1 MTNRTMRVLA
11 ILLMTTS
18 RVVAASPAGN
28 SSPAGMTMKSGY
40 ADADGLKV
48 YYEVQ
53 GTGEPLVLLHGSFM
67 TIDATWGT
75 LRPTLSKSRQ
85 VVAIELQGHGHTA
98 DRERPMRYEG
108 MADDVAA
115 VLRRVGIGR
124 ADVLGYSMGGT
135 VAAGVALRHPGL
147 VRKLVVVSAVFDN
160 SGWEPQVYEQ
170 FKALPKDFAPKP
182 LTDAYEKVAPDP
194 KRWPLLVAK
203 VKTMLTEFE
212 GWKRKDL
219 EGMKAVL
226 LIVMGDRDGFRA
238 EHALEIKR
246 LVPNGQLALIPGGD
260 HFFLWSR
267 ADLLLPMIAGFLD
280 AQ

>member
-1 MTNRTMRVLA
+1 MTVLA
-11 ILLMTTS
+11 TLLMTTS
-18 RVVAASPAGN
+18 RVVAANRPAEN
-28 SSPAGMTMKSGY
+28 SSPAGVAMKSGY
-40 ADADGLKV
+40 ADADGLRV

-67 TIDATWGT
+67 TIDATWAT

-85 VVAIELQGHGHTA
+85 VIAIELQGHGHTA
-98 DRERPMRYEG
+98 DRDRPMSYER

-115 VLRRVGIGR
+115 VLRHLGIER

-135 VAAGVALRHPGL
+135 VATGVALRHPPL
-147 VRKLVVVSAVFDN
+147 VKKLIVVSAVFDN
-160 SGWEPQVYEQ
+160 RGWEPQVFEQ

-194 KRWPLLVAK
+194 KRWPVLVAK
-203 VKTMLTEFE
+203 VKTMVTGFE
-212 GWKRKDL
+212 GWKREDL
-219 EGMKAVL
+219 QAMKAPL

-238 EHALEIKR
+238 EHALEIER
-246 LVPNGQLALIPGGD
+246 LVPNGQLAFIPGGD

-267 ADLLLPMIAGFLD
+267 ADLLLPMITSFLD
-280 AQ
+280 AP

>member
-1 MTNRTMRVLA
+1 MVIRIVMVLA
-11 ILLMTTS
+11 TLLVT
-18 RVVAASPAGN
+18 ASMVEAIRPAGGA
-28 SSPAGMTMKSGY
+28 SVAGGTMKSGY

-67 TIDATWGT
+67 TIDATWAT
-75 LRPTLSKSRQ
+75 LRPALSKSRQ

-98 DRERPMRYEG
+98 DRDRPMSYGR

-115 VLRRVGIGR
+115 VLRHLGIGR
-124 ADVLGYSMGGT
+124 AGVLGYSMGGT
-135 VAAGVALRHPGL
+135 VATGVALRHPPL
-147 VRKLVVVSAVFDN
+147 VKKVIVVSAVFDN
-160 SGWEPQVYEQ
+160 SGWEPAVFAQ

-194 KRWPLLVAK
+194 KRWPVLIEK
-203 VKTMLTEFE
+203 VKTMVTEFE

-219 EGMKAVL
+219 REMKTPL

-238 EHALEIKR
+238 EHALEIER

-267 ADLLLPMIAGFLD
+267 ADLLLPMIASFLD